1 MKKMSFKAD
10 LSEDM
15 QNFLNINFNM
25 ESINDK
31 IDETSIINSFNFIS

>member
-1 MKKMSFKAD
+1 MSFKAD